1 MPEKIF
7 YGVPAS
13 GGIEIGP
20 AYLYYAQGL
29 TIPRRLLKPEEIDP
43 ELKRFQA
50 ALTKTRDQI
59 KELEER
65 AKQKLGEEHASI
77 FSAHQVLL
85 DDPLF
90 TEDVARAVSAD
101 HVNSEFVLHEALEN
115 FKTVMASL
123 NDEYFRERSGDIRD
137 VGNRV
142 LRNLLGKGDKEQ
154 LKKLG
159 KEIILVANDLTPSDM
174 VNLPTETI
182 KAFCT
187 DVGGKTSHVA
197 IVSRSLGLPA
207 VVGMRDATAEIQDGD
222 VLIVDGTKGLV
233 LVNPGPLIIEQYR
246 HLKDE
251 YIAFQKSLESFKNL
265 SAVTPDGRHV
275 VLAANIESPLEL
287 NEMSRYG
294 AEGIGLYRTEFL
306 YMNREDA
313 PLEEEQ
319 FQAYKELAMK
329 TGPNPAIIR
338 TLDLGGDKFLS
349 SLNDAEERNPFLG
362 LRAIR
367 LCLKKPEI
375 FKIQLRAILRAAA
388 YGPIKIMFPMIST
401 LEEVLESKALLR
413 ECAEELK
420 NEGQVFRSGVE
431 VGVMIEIPSA
441 AIIAD
446 ILIQEVDF
454 FSIGTNDLIQYSMA
468 VDRANESV
476 AYLYEPLNP
485 AILRLISM
493 TVEAAHKAGKW
504 VGMCGEMAGDP
515 QLVPLL
521 LGMGLDEL
529 SASISVL
536 SEIKRI
542 IRMMPYEKARE
553 IAQAAIRVKTSDE
566 VFEIIRNNVPSE
578 INSIPF

>member
-1 MPEKIF
+1 LPEKIF